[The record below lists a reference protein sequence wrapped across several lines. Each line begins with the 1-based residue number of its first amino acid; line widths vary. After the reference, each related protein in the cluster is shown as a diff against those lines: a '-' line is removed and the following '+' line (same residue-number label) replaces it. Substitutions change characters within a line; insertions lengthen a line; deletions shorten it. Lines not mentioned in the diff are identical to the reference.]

1 MKKVFAVFFA
11 VVMVLSLALT
21 AQAAKTYN
29 MKIAHTLGESDDVH
43 QEFLVLKKNLEERSK
58 GRIKVQ
64 VFPAASLG
72 SNDEEM
78 GELCNT
84 DTIQMFPCGFFSF
97 QNINKDLA
105 YWGALDVPYLF
116 QADAEY
122 YAFVN
127 SDYGKSL
134 YADVLKRTGNII
146 PMGAYIRSWHCMATT
161 KKPIRVPADLSGVR
175 MLAASPKI
183 FQETVR
189 AWGGNPT
196 SISWAETFTALQ
208 QGTVDGNMRAI
219 NLHISSRLYEVEKYF
234 TLVNPFAMVNSTM
247 VSHKWVEALP
257 ADLKEIFLA
266 CMNEYTE
273 NMKKHGEVAQSG
285 SVKKLREL
293 GREIIDPTPEEKKLW
308 IEASKPVFG
317 TMKAT
322 FGPKGEEVY
331 AKAQEIIAT
340 VRNK

>member
-1 MKKVFAVFFA
+1 MKRVCTVFFTLA
-11 VVMVLSLALT
+11 MVLTLSVSAE
-21 AQAAKTYN
+21 AAKVYN

-43 QEFLVLKKNLEERSK
+43 QEFLVLKKKLEERSK
-58 GRIKVQ
+58 GSIKVQ
-64 VFPAASLG
+64 VFPAGALG

-84 DTIQMFPCGFFSF
+84 DAIQMFPCGFFSF
-97 QNINKDLA
+97 QNINRELA

-116 QADAEY
+116 RSDAEY
-122 YAFVN
+122 YVFVN

-146 PMGAYIRSWHCMATT
+146 PMGAYIRSWHCMGTT
-161 KKPIRVPADLSGVR
+161 KKPIRVPADLKGVR
-175 MLAASPKI
+175 MLAASPRI
-183 FQETVR
+183 FQETVS
-189 AWGGNPT
+189 AWGGNPA
-196 SISWAETFTALQ
+196 SISWAETYTALQ

-219 NLHISSRLYEVEKYF
+219 NLHISSRLYEVEKFF

-257 ADLKEIFLA
+257 PDLKEIFVTA
-266 CMNEYTE
+266 MDEYTE

-285 SVKKLREL
+285 SVKKLRDL
-293 GREIIDPTPEEKKLW
+293 GREIIELDPEEMKLW
-308 IEASKPVFG
+308 IEASKPVFD
-317 TMKAT
+317 TMKGT

-331 AKAQEIIAT
+331 TKAREIIAT
-340 VRNK
+340 VRK

>member
-1 MKKVFAVFFA
+1 MKNVFAVFSA

-21 AQAAKTYN
+21 AHAVQPYN

-43 QEFLVLKKNLEERSK
+43 QEFLVLKMNLEERSK

-64 VFPAASLG
+64 VFPAAALG

-84 DTIQMFPCGFFSF
+84 NTIQMFPCGFFSF
-97 QNINKDLA
+97 PNINRELA
-105 YWGALDVPYLF
+105 HWGALDVPYLF
-116 QADAEY
+116 QSDAEY

-134 YADVLKRTGNII
+134 YEDVLKRTGNII

-208 QGTVDGNMRAI
+208 QGTVGGNMRAI

-234 TLVNPFAMVNSTM
+234 TLLNPFAMVNSTM
-247 VSHKWVEALP
+247 VSNKWVQDLP
-257 ADLKEIFLA
+257 EDLREIFLA

-273 NMKKHGEVAQSG
+273 TMKKHGEAAQSG
-285 SVKKLREL
+285 SEAKLREL
-293 GREIIDPTPEEKKLW
+293 GREVIELTPEEKKLW
-308 IEASKPVFG
+308 IDASKSVFD
-317 TMKAT
+317 TMKDT
-322 FGPKGEEVY
+322 FGPKGVEVY
-331 AKAQEIIAT
+331 TKAQEIISP